1 MARAALNWSTADLAK
16 AADVGVNTV
25 NRFEQGQDARI
36 SSMQAMRRSLETAGV
51 IFVAENGEGPGVR
64 LRKAPLDPAAIAGKI
79 ADLDAKAEAL
89 KHDGTP
95 TPDNALKTMKRAVV
109 KNEATKLRNKLAKA
123 KGRKA

>member
-64 LRKAPLDPAAIAGKI
+64 LRKAPLDPAAIASKI